1 MRKLFNK
8 ILTNMVTIVYTTGL
22 AALILAVTAMGVKNF
37 QDASA
42 SEDVIIGYTNQVLD
56 EYAIDSSMVELNI
69 ADSNK

>member
-8 ILTNMVTIVYTTGL
+8 LALNMVTVIYTTGL

-37 QDASA
+37 QDTSA
-42 SEDVIIGYTNQVLD
+42 SENVINGYTNQVLD

>member
-8 ILTNMVTIVYTTGL
+8 LALNMVTIVYTTGL

-37 QDASA
+37 QASA
-42 SEDVIIGYTNQVLD
+42 SEDVINDYTNQVLD

-69 ADSNK
+69 TDSNK

>member
-1 MRKLFNK
+1 MRKFFNK
-8 ILTNMVTIVYTTGL
+8 LALNMVTVIYTTGL

-37 QDASA
+37 QDTSV
-42 SEDVIIGYTNQVLD
+42 SEDVITGYTNQVLD

>member
-8 ILTNMVTIVYTTGL
+8 FALNMVTVIYTTGL

-37 QDASA
+37 QDTA
-42 SEDVIIGYTNQVLD
+42 SENVINDYTNQVLD

>member
-37 QDASA
+37 QASA
-42 SEDVIIGYTNQVLD
+42 SEDVINDYTNQVLD

-69 ADSNK
+69 TDSNK